1 MGGNSGGGGKPGR
14 GGGGG
19 DGGEPIKVF
28 VMGGQMIKKGLTT
41 SQIDEV
47 MNASG
52 ATGGTPEYKA
62 HMKKVASAFKAA
74 GIKPSDYD
82 EGTRGYGKIERLY
95 SRFG

>member
-1 MGGNSGGGGKPGR
+1 MCGGSGGGGKPGR

-19 DGGEPIKVF
+19 GEPTKVL
-28 VMGGQMIKKGLTT
+28 VLGGQVIKKGLTT
-41 SQIDEV
+41 LQIDEV

-74 GIKPSDYD
+74 GIKPSNYD